1 MTHLSPPGLAVDAGR
16 AAHLPLPA
24 LLQAI
29 PGIWPP
35 YTTAFDPVRRPS
47 AGGTIPSA
55 AAR

>member
-1 MTHLSPPGLAVDAGR
+1 MTHHSPPGLAVDAGR